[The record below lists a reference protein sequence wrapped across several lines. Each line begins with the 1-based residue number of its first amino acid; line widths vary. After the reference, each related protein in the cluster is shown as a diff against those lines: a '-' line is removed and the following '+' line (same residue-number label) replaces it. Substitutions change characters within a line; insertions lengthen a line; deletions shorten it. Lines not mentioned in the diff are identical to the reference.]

1 MTEKNQ
7 IIKEIQAGETSLG
20 IEFGST
26 RIKAVLIGKNHAPIA
41 SGSYEWENQLA
52 DGIWTYSLEDI
63 WKGLQTSYQELAK
76 DVKEQYGETLTRIGS
91 MGFSAMMHGYM
102 PFGKE
107 GNLLVPFRTWR
118 FRDGRLQPEN
128 GRTVRRT
135 DKRKRISVETAGDPA
150 TGAGGR
156 RGCRNID

>member
-7 IIKEIQAGETSLG
+7 IIKEFQAGETSLG

-63 WKGLQTSYQELAK
+63 WKGLQSGHCGNDHAK
-76 DVKEQYGETLTRIGS
+76 QGDDSSGDL
-91 MGFSAMMHGYM
+91 
-102 PFGKE
+102 P
-107 GNLLVPFRTWR
+107 W
-118 FRDGRLQPEN
+118 
-128 GRTVRRT
+128 
-135 DKRKRISVETAGDPA
+135 KRK
-150 TGAGGR
+150 AGGVK
-156 RGCRNID
+156 GTAV

>member
-26 RIKAVLIGKNHAPIA
+26 RIKAVLIGKDHAPIA

-118 FRDGRLQPEN
+118 NNITEKP
-128 GRTVRRT
+128 RR
-135 DKRKRISVETAGDPA
+135 
-150 TGAGGR
+150 
-156 RGCRNID
+156 

>member
-63 WKGLQTSYQELAK
+63 WKGLQTSYQELASIQ
-76 DVKEQYGETLTRIGS
+76 E
-91 MGFSAMMHGYM
+91 A
-102 PFGKE
+102 
-107 GNLLVPFRTWR
+107 LLPRYS
-118 FRDGRLQPEN
+118 GRWIVYT
-128 GRTVRRT
+128 GR
-135 DKRKRISVETAGDPA
+135 G
-150 TGAGGR
+150 
-156 RGCRNID
+156 